1 MKVAGKQILDLIKDK
16 ETLNTKIHQFVSDI
30 EEYFQKYDTIQ
41 LLGSFGLY
49 LLDNLPK
56 RKTLY
61 AHLYG
66 VDIQLDEKAEIMV
79 EYAMN
84 IQDEISALEAEK
96 AAADARIAKAN
107 AQIAA
112 ANQRASEKSARASKA
127 EAEILKL
134 LSSPNFP
141 EDKKQQIL
149 SKLRAF
155 GSKV

>member
-84 IQDEISALEAEK
+84 IQDKISALEAEI
-96 AAADARIAKAN
+96 AAARIANAN

-112 ANQRASEKSARASKA
+112 ANQRASENSARASKA

-141 EDKKQQIL
+141 EDKKPQIL
-149 SKLRAF
+149 AKMRAF

>member
-1 MKVAGKQILDLIKDK
+1 MINFDIDNV
-16 ETLNTKIHQFVSDI
+16 NVSSN
-30 EEYFQKYDTIQ
+30 K
-41 LLGSFGLY
+41 
-49 LLDNLPK
+49 NK
-56 RKTLY
+56 K
-61 AHLYG
+61 
-66 VDIQLDEKAEIMV
+66 
-79 EYAMN
+79 MN
-84 IQDEISALEAEK
+84 IQDKISALETEI

-112 ANQRASEKSARASKA
+112 ANQRASENCARASKA